1 MWVLIESSCGFV
13 NHSTMRAVG
22 AEHIE
27 PWCAARI
34 VERMP
39 LVVLV
44 HSENTK
50 TLIRNFKNPRLPV
63 CGLDL
68 DVSR

>member
-27 PWCAARI
+27 PWCATRI

-50 TLIRNFKNPRLPV
+50 TLIPKFQKSALAGV
-63 CGLDL
+63 QT
-68 DVSR
+68 